1 LVRLFLCVWVLLS
14 ASLGVAALT
23 HQQPEYAPPAG
34 ETAPPPPPPEPIFT
48 PFWKKI
54 DWSNPR
60 NIAMVGLGVG
70 SLVLVKIA
78 FRKMTE

>member
-1 LVRLFLCVWVLLS
+1 MFLWAWLLAAATLS
-14 ASLGVAALT
+14 ATALAS
-23 HQQPEYAPPAG
+23 QQPDYSGSPAG
-34 ETAPPPPPPEPIFT
+34 ETAAPPPPPEPLFV

>member
-1 LVRLFLCVWVLLS
+1 VVRLFLWAWLLFS
-14 ASLGVAALT
+14 TSLSVAALA
-23 HQQPEYAPPAG
+23 HQEPEYAPAPADA
-34 ETAPPPPPPEPIFT
+34 APPPPPPEPLFV

-54 DWSNPR
+54 DWTNPR
-60 NIAMVGLGVG
+60 NVAMVGLGVG